1 MCFWDLIWS
10 GRLTPPGE
18 PMMTSPA
25 DPHDEIE
32 ALRARLAETEE
43 MLRAIQHAEVDA
55 VVVEGA
61 GGHQVYTL
69 QSAEEPY
76 RRLVEEMQEGAVVI
90 TDRGDV
96 LYANA
101 RFSALVG
108 EPMESIVGGSIARFV
123 NASDRSEF
131 DSLLDAGSGRRRSR
145 LVGSPSGTFEVSL
158 SLTTTL
164 SAGGHQLNLI
174 VTDLSDLLA
183 ATSSRDR
190 AQHDNRAKDEFM
202 AMVAHEF
209 RNPLGAISNAVRVLE
224 LTQLEGEHAI
234 AARQVI
240 ARQVGHLS
248 QLMSDLLDV
257 ERVVSG
263 KIRLN
268 RQPLNLVEAVHRAV
282 ATITSDVGLNRT
294 IDVRTEPV
302 WVDGD
307 PIRVEQVLTN
317 IVTNA
322 VKYTPSGGRIRVE
335 LRADGDDAVLDVE
348 DDGFGISAELMPFI
362 FDLYAQSERTL
373 DRARGGMGI
382 GLTLVRRLVELHGG
396 TIVASSEGEGR
407 GSTFTVRLRRI
418 PSPRTSRDF
427 TVLSERRSRTRR
439 VLLIEDNGD
448 AREMLRRVLEL
459 AGHVVYDAADG
470 VRGLELLNVARPD
483 VGIIDI
489 GLPRMDGYQVAK
501 KIREDPHGR
510 GMLLLAVTGEGT
522 PDAGRWPSEQGF
534 DHHLV
539 KPVDHDHLIGLLS
552 GVAEVLQQTSS

>member
-1 MCFWDLIWS
+1 MIPRPTDHH
-10 GRLTPPGE
+10 E
-18 PMMTSPA
+18 
-25 DPHDEIE
+25 EIE
-32 ALRARLAETEE
+32 TLRARLAEAEE
-43 MLRAIQHAEVDA
+43 MLRAIRQGEVDA
-55 VVVEGA
+55 VVVEGS

-69 QSAEEPY
+69 QGAEEPY

-90 TDRGDV
+90 TGRGDI

-108 EPMESIVGGSIARFV
+108 EPLESVVGTRIVRFV
-123 NASDRSEF
+123 NPSHRSEF
-131 DSLLDAGSGRRRSR
+131 EALLDAGSGRLRSR
-145 LVGSPSGTFEVSL
+145 LIGSRSGTFEVSL
-158 SLTTTL
+158 SLTTTV
-164 SAGGHQLNLI
+164 STSGIHLNLI
-174 VTDLSDLLA
+174 VTDLTDLLA

-190 AQHDNRAKDEFM
+190 AEHDNRTKDEFM
-202 AMVAHEF
+202 AVLAHEL

-224 LTQLEGEHAI
+224 STQGEGEHATD
-234 AARQVI
+234 AHRVI

-268 RQPLNLVEAVHRAV
+268 RQPLNMVEAVRRAV
-282 ATITSDVGLNRT
+282 ATITSDARLNRT
-294 IDVRTEPV
+294 IDVETEPA

-307 PIRVEQVLTN
+307 PLRLEQVLTN

-322 VKYTPSGGRIRVE
+322 VKYTPAGGRIRVK

-348 DDGFGISAELMPFI
+348 DDGFGISPELMPHI
-362 FDLYAQSERTL
+362 FDLYTQSERTL

-418 PSPRTSRDF
+418 PQPKTS
-427 TVLSERRSRTRR
+427 SEFALLPERQSRTRR

-448 AREMLRRVLEL
+448 AREMLRTMLEL
-459 AGHVVYDAADG
+459 AGHVVYDAPDG
-470 VRGLELLNVARPD
+470 VRGLELLTDARPE

-501 KIREDPHGR
+501 RIREDPHGR
-510 GMLLLAVTGEGT
+510 GMLLLAVTGEGH
-522 PDAGRWPSEQGF
+522 PGAGPWPSEQGF

-539 KPVDHDHLIGLLS
+539 KPVDPDQLIGLLNNM
-552 GVAEVLQQTSS
+552 AEVLQ